1 MPASARS
8 SLRRNFSEPLSQR
21 SLASS
26 VVGVVGVG
34 VDRPS
39 GRSGILCG
47 CWRWS
52 SWYDVMVGDEDERL
66 IYMGM

>member
-21 SLASS
+21 SLSS
-26 VVGVVGVG
+26 LVVGVVGVG

-39 GRSGILCG
+39 GRSGIL
-47 CWRWS
+47 WRWS

-66 IYMGM
+66 IYGDM